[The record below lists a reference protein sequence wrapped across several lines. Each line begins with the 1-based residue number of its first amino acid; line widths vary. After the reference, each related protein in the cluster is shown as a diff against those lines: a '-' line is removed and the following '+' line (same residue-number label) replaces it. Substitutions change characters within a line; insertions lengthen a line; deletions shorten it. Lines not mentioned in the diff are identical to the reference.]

1 MCRED
6 DKAAQVPLDRS
17 VCPEVK
23 TVKCFSTEA
32 QTQTVYGSARDGG
45 PWRGPGERALPSSA
59 VGEPRGGGLWET
71 PREPLAPPAWGG
83 DAVWP
88 GSRVPE
94 RGRGRLLP
102 SRWALT
108 SLFPQCVRCRISLA
122 REASGTLCGSGPAE
136 GIMSFSPACL
146 SRSHA
151 LTCCHG
157 KLYDGPIKQNRKK
170 RRVERAVGFAGPRS
184 PSGLRERS
192 RL

>member
-1 MCRED
+1 MTRPR
-6 DKAAQVPLDRS
+6 VPLDRS

-32 QTQTVYGSARDGG
+32 QTQTAYGSAQTAAL
-45 PWRGPGERALPSSA
+45 GEA
-59 VGEPRGGGLWET
+59 
-71 PREPLAPPAWGG
+71 
-83 DAVWP
+83 P
-88 GSRVPE
+88 GSALYLPLLLGSLGEGGSEKHRGSHWHRQCGEATPCGLA

-108 SLFPQCVRCRISLA
+108 SLLPQCVPCCISLA

>member
-1 MCRED
+1 MTRP
-6 DKAAQVPLDRS
+6 QVPLDRS

-32 QTQTVYGSARDGG
+32 QTQTVYGSAWDDG

-59 VGEPRGGGLWET
+59 VGEPRGGGSEKHRGSHWHRQCGEAT
-71 PREPLAPPAWGG
+71 PCGLA
-83 DAVWP
+83 
-88 GSRVPE
+88 

-108 SLFPQCVRCRISLA
+108 SLLPQCVRCRISLA

>member
-1 MCRED
+1 MTRPR
-6 DKAAQVPLDRS
+6 VPLDRS

-23 TVKCFSTEA
+23 TVKCFSTET
-32 QTQTVYGSARDGG
+32 QTQTAYGSARDGG

-59 VGEPRGGGLWET
+59 VGEPRGGGSEKHRGSHWHRQCGEAT
-71 PREPLAPPAWGG
+71 PCGLARASPSADGG
-83 DAVWP
+83 ACCLPV
-88 GSRVPE
+88 GLSRVFS
-94 RGRGRLLP
+94 RSVFDAAFLSLGRLLGP
-102 SRWALT
+102 SAGQDQRK
-108 SLFPQCVRCRISLA
+108 
-122 REASGTLCGSGPAE
+122 ELCC
-136 GIMSFSPACL
+136 FSPTCL

-184 PSGLRERS
+184 PSGLREQS